1 VPPPRRTSGTK
12 RRGRPR
18 AEADQRVA
26 AGAERDTAVAQARAD
41 AEQRVR
47 AADAERKK
55 ARQAAADAEAAAQ
68 HAGQETASAQAAA
81 HAAQAE
87 TERVRADAGKMLD
100 QVRAEATR
108 ERDELRADL
117 LLDGAERA
125 ECQADAYR
133 DELDR
138 LRAAS
143 HDAPIANGSSPA
155 GVKTTRRAAPTS
167 AA

>member
-1 VPPPRRTSGTK
+1 MPPSPRPALTPGSVSA
-12 RRGRPR
+12 PPS
-18 AEADQRVA
+18 
-26 AGAERDTAVAQARAD
+26 AERDQ
-41 AEQRVR
+41 
-47 AADAERKK
+47 
-55 ARQAAADAEAAAQ
+55 ARQAAAAAEDTAR
-68 HAGQETASAQAAA
+68 HAGQETARAQAAA
-81 HAAQAE
+81 RAAQAE

-117 LLDGAERA
+117 RARAERA
-125 ECQADAYR
+125 ERQADAYR

-143 HDAPIANGSSPA
+143 HDAPTANGSSPA
-155 GVKTTRRAAPTS
+155 GVKTTRRAAPTP